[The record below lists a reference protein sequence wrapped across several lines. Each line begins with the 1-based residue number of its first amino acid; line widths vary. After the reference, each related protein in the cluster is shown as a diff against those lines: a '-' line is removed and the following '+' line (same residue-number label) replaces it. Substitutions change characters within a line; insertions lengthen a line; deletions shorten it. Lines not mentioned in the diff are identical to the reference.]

1 LKEQNVRSEDQKLLV
16 ETRFSNPGAIAT
28 LATNRARHA
37 TMDTSSKLLIIA
49 ADHAARGVLNVG
61 DHQNAMWSR
70 YDLLDRL
77 ISALGVP
84 GVDGVLGTPD
94 IIEDLLILGALDNKV
109 VFGSMNR
116 GGLPGSVFEMDD
128 RFTAYT
134 PQSIVQS
141 GLDGGKMLLRIN
153 YEDPGTVSTLAA
165 CAQAVTE
172 LATASRV
179 AMLEPFLSHNVNGQP
194 KNVLTTEAVI
204 RSMAIAS
211 ALGATSAFSWLKV
224 PVLEEMEQVVEAA
237 TLPIVLLGGE
247 RSEQPDAMFA
257 RWEKAL
263 RLPGVRGLVVGRN
276 LLYPEDNDVVSA
288 VKTAISL
295 L

>member
-1 LKEQNVRSEDQKLLV
+1 V

>member
-1 LKEQNVRSEDQKLLV
+1 VRSEDQKLLV
-16 ETRFSNPGAIAT
+16 ETRFSNPGSIAA
-28 LATNRARHA
+28 LATNRPQHA

-94 IIEDLLILGALDNKV
+94 IIEDLLILGALNNKV

-116 GGLPGSVFEMDD
+116 GGLPGAVFEMDD
-128 RFTAYT
+128 RFTGYT
-134 PQSIVQS
+134 AESIVHS

-153 YEDPGTVSTLAA
+153 YEDPGTVRTLEA

-172 LATASRV
+172 LAAANRI

-224 PVLEEMEQVVEAA
+224 PVLEEMEQVVDAA

>member
-1 LKEQNVRSEDQKLLV
+1 VRSEDQKLLV
-16 ETRFSNPGAIAT
+16 ETRFSNPGSIAA
-28 LATNRARHA
+28 LATNRPRHA

-61 DHQNAMWSR
+61 DHQSAMWNR

-116 GGLPGSVFEMDD
+116 GGLPGAVFEMDD

-134 PQSIVQS
+134 SQSIVQS

-153 YEDPGTVSTLAA
+153 YEDPGTVRTLET

-172 LATASRV
+172 LAAANRI

-224 PVLEEMEQVVEAA
+224 PVLEEMEQVVDAA

>member
-1 LKEQNVRSEDQKLLV
+1 MRSEDQKLLV

-172 LATASRV
+172 LAAASRV

>member
-1 LKEQNVRSEDQKLLV
+1 MRREDKDLLL
-16 ETRFSNPGAIAT
+16 EARFSNPGLIAE
-28 LATNRARHA
+28 LAKKRPGHA
-37 TMDTSSKLLIIA
+37 PFEGSGKLLIIA

-61 DHQNAMWSR
+61 QHQNAMWNR

-94 IIEDLLILGALDNKV
+94 VIEDLLILGALDNKA

-116 GGLPGSVFEMDD
+116 GGLPGAVFEMDD

-134 PQSIVQS
+134 PESIVQS
-141 GLDGGKMLLRIN
+141 RLDGGKMLLRIN
-153 YEDPGTVSTLAA
+153 YEDPGTVNTLEACAKAVTDLAA
-165 CAQAVTE
+165 AG
-172 LATASRV
+172 RI
-179 AMLEPFLSHNVNGQP
+179 AMLEPFMSHHANGKP
-194 KNVLTTEAVI
+194 KNVLTTEALI

-224 PVLEEMEQVVEAA
+224 PVLDDMEQVVEAS
-237 TLPIVLLGGE
+237 TLPILLLGGE

-257 RWEKAL
+257 RWERAL
-263 RLPGVRGLVVGRN
+263 QLPGVRGLVVGRN

-288 VKTAISL
+288 VKTALNL